1 MKRESPQ
8 EPISDTVHIRPDG
21 AIVVDVP
28 KLLRKEHIRRMMKDI
43 RSKSRTV
50 PEPESRNGHNRP

>member
-1 MKRESPQ
+1 MKRDLPQ

-28 KLLRKEHIRRMMKDI
+28 KLLQKDHIRRMMKDI
-43 RSKSRTV
+43 RSKTRTV
-50 PEPESRNGHNRP
+50 PEKERRNGHNRP